1 MIRSEIFEQL
11 EFGKV
16 LSLIANYT
24 NTENGK
30 LLILLTRPFESKNDA
45 VNEGDFVTEAKE
57 SLIEFDYPPF
67 DYIPDLYD
75 SISKSKIEGVVLG
88 IKELRA
94 ISTLLAVSRKVRHYL
109 GSNAKLLQ
117 SSFGESLL
125 VDKNLEHNIN
135 KIFTESGEISD
146 NASSKLS
153 EIRKEIISKG
163 NQLRKIVN
171 KILKQLS
178 DAYLVQEE
186 YTTQRDGRIVIP
198 IKAEHKRQVRGFI
211 HSESSTGQTVYIE
224 PEETLE
230 LNNEI
235 LTLSFAEKREV
246 ERILRELTSHIGK
259 SSELLKE
266 TLSTI
271 SKLDAIF
278 AKAKYSLEI
287 IGSFPTFNENEN
299 ISLFNARHPL
309 LLKKLGPKN
318 TIPLD
323 LKIGKDKVI
332 VITGPNAGG
341 KTVVLKTVGLLTLL
355 AVSGIHIP
363 AGPDSNLHFFNNV
376 LVDIGD
382 KQSIEDDLSTFSSHL
397 GNINSILSEAS
408 ENSLVLLDE
417 IGTGTD
423 PNEGSALATSILI
436 KLQKTGSVVL
446 ATTHHGN
453 LKVFAHD
460 IEGFENASMEFDTE
474 KIIPTYKFNQGVP
487 GSSYAFEVAKRIGF
501 DDDLIQNARD
511 FMDSDKNKIE
521 NLLVDLEDKS
531 NRLRIK
537 LNQLEIENT
546 RLKGLANLYE
556 QKVERLESQ
565 KKEILTKTKF
575 EAEEY
580 LKDINKTVE
589 NAVRNIRETNAKK
602 ETIKESKE
610 KINELKKKHEL
621 KFEKYFEPDEQLK
634 KEVAVGDYVSVRN
647 TNTSGELIEINK
659 EKNKAT
665 IIVGTIKLQV
675 KLNDILPSK
684 KPKEKFESY
693 SSYSINSTLQ
703 NLRLDIRGLKPEEA
717 ELEVIKYLDEA
728 YSSGNQL
735 VEILHGKGTGV
746 LKKLVWEILKQHDHI
761 KNYYFAKI
769 EVGGDGITI
778 VEIE

>member
-1 MIRSEIFEQL
+1 MIRSEVLEQL
-11 EFGKV
+11 EYVKV

-24 NTENGK
+24 STQNGNQ
-30 LLILLTRPFESKNDA
+30 LILNSQPFESKKYA
-45 VNEGDFVTEAKE
+45 VEEGDLVTEAKDA
-57 SLIEFDYPPF
+57 LIEFDYPPIE
-67 DYIPDLYD
+67 YIPDLFEA
-75 SISKSKIEGVVLG
+75 ISKTKIEGVVLST
-88 IKELRA
+88 KELRS
-94 ISTLLAVSRKVRHYL
+94 ISSLLAVSRRLRQYI
-109 GSNAKLLQ
+109 SANTKLLK
-117 SSFGESLL
+117 STFEETLL

-146 NASSKLS
+146 RASSKLA
-153 EIRKEIISKG
+153 EIRKEIIAKG
-163 NQLRKIVN
+163 SQLRKIVN

-198 IKAEHKRQVRGFI
+198 VKAEHKRQERGFI

-235 LTLSFAEKREV
+235 LTLSFAEKREI

-259 SSELLKE
+259 SAELLKQ
-266 TLSTI
+266 TLRSI
-271 SKLDAIF
+271 AKIDSVF

-287 IGSFPTFNENEN
+287 IGGFPTFNENEKIN
-299 ISLFNARHPL
+299 LINARHPL
-309 LLKKLGPKN
+309 LLKKLGQKN

-323 LKIGKDKVI
+323 LQIRNDKVI
-332 VITGPNAGG
+332 IITGPNAGG

-355 AVSGIHIP
+355 ALSGIHIP

-397 GNINSILSEAS
+397 SNINSILNEAC

-436 KLQKTGSVVL
+436 QLQKTGSLVL

-460 IEGFENASMEFDTE
+460 IDGFENASMEFDTE
-474 KIIPTYKFNQGVP
+474 KLVPTYKFNQGIP
-487 GSSYAFEVAKRIGF
+487 GSSYAFEIAKRIGF
-501 DDDLIQNARD
+501 SEHLIQNAKE

-521 NLLVDLEDKS
+521 NLLIDLENKS
-531 NRLRIK
+531 NSLRIK

-546 RLKGLANLYE
+546 RLKGLTNLYE
-556 QKVERLESQ
+556 QKVERLETQ
-565 KKEILTKTKF
+565 KKEILEKTKF

-589 NAVRNIRETNAKK
+589 NAVRNIRESNAKK
-602 ETIKESKE
+602 ETIREAKE
-610 KINELKKKHEL
+610 KIESLKKSHDV
-621 KFEKYFEPDEQLK
+621 KFEKYIDKGTSSSK
-634 KEVAVGDYVSVRN
+634 KIKVGDYVSVLN
-647 TNTSGELIEINK
+647 TNTSGELIELNN

-665 IIVGTIKLQV
+665 ILVGSIKLQV
-675 KLNDILPSK
+675 KVKDIISSS
-684 KPKEKFESY
+684 KPKEKSESY
-693 SSYSINSTLQ
+693 NPYSFNHPLQ
-703 NLRLDIRGLKPEEA
+703 NLRLDIRGMKPETA
-717 ELEVIKYLDEA
+717 EFEVIKYLDEA

-746 LKKLVWEILKQHDHI
+746 LKNLVQEILKQHEHV

-769 EVGGDGITI
+769 EAGGEGITI